1 MPEKVVRFGVRYSW
15 HSGLW
20 TVLWPIGLKVFC
32 KKERE
37 NSGLAGGG
45 VFEVREELFF
55 LRIAF
60 RVMCHRIVWNSV
72 MPEKVV

>member
-1 MPEKVVRFGVRYSW
+1 MADRPEGV
-15 HSGLW
+15 LQN
-20 TVLWPIGLKVFC
+20 V
-32 KKERE
+32 RE

-72 MPEKVV
+72 MPEKVVRSGAGYS